1 MPYKIIKRTGDRKW
15 KIVETKHGHTKTV
28 GSSTTKKNAE
38 ASIRARYRGENM
50 TKKKPTVKRNSI
62 LGIVSRKPKVKRNSS
77 LGIVGRAK

>member
-1 MPYKIIKRTGDRKW
+1 MPYKIVQRTGKRRW
-15 KIVETKHGHTKTV
+15 KIVETKHGYTKTV

-50 TKKKPTVKRNSI
+50 SKPKVKRNSI